1 MVPRDKKSEL
11 LQKLERQNIKHMYRI
26 KDMCNQINMDG
37 I

>member
-11 LQKLERQNIKHMYRI
+11 LQKLERQKIKQMYRI